1 MKKGRTPKRLNLSD
15 YQVFLAKFKSVM
27 GDHLPATVRIRR
39 PYRERAAPWGR
50 HRCRQAVQRGWGF
63 NIGGLLRVVFDL

>member
-1 MKKGRTPKRLNLSD
+1 
-15 YQVFLAKFKSVM
+15 M
-27 GDHLPATVRIRR
+27 GDHLPATVRMRR